1 MGHLKIGGSYLL
13 KKTLTKQYMIASAAQ
28 YILAV
33 KHLDIMSRSLGNKQV
48 RPIYKEGSNE
58 ILKCSI
64 GNSAI
69 IFEVMYE
76 GRKTAMRVYMRPHH
90 NLRAIYGERYYPKE
104 LLINASDTDCGLA
117 DVVLCD
123 WHEGVSLQS
132 KIEELCGKPKKMLAL
147 SDMFERFALS
157 LLNEPWAHGDLKP
170 ENIIFS
176 PEGLHLIDFDAMYRE
191 GFSPNDCVE
200 IGTQQFQ
207 HPLRSRENFC
217 RDIDDYPIAL
227 ISTVLAALSLD
238 SSLGKELRSNDYLL
252 INPHLAIVGRDMVLE
267 RIERLFAEHGDI
279 RHYRIAKL
287 LHSPNMA
294 LPQLKSLL
302 EPTPQ
307 ATNSPE
313 KLSLEYYNGYWGFAV
328 NGRFAIPPIYDLAF
342 EFSEGLA
349 LVQIGDVWHFIDASG
364 AVVITC
370 GRGRNIK
377 PFRNGKTQITRE
389 DGEFV
394 IYRDGRIERV

>member
-1 MGHLKIGGSYLL
+1 
-13 KKTLTKQYMIASAAQ
+13 
-28 YILAV
+28 
-33 KHLDIMSRSLGNKQV
+33 MSRSLGKMAICPVYEEENS
-48 RPIYKEGSNE
+48 EE
-58 ILKCSI
+58 LCCAI
-64 GNSAI
+64 GNAAI
-69 IFEVMYE
+69 IFKVLYN
-76 GRKTAMRVYMRPHH
+76 GQKVAMRVYLRPHH

-132 KIEELCGKPKKMLAL
+132 KIEELCDKPKKMLAL

-157 LLNEPWAHGDLKP
+157 LLNQPWAHGDLKP

-176 PEGLHLIDFDAMYRE
+176 PEGLHLIDFDAMYQE
-191 GFSPNDCVE
+191 GFSPNDCIE

-207 HPLRSRENFC
+207 HPTRSRENFC
-217 RDIDDYPIAL
+217 RDIDDYPITL
-227 ISTVLAALSLD
+227 ITTVLAALSLD
-238 SSLGKELRSNDYLL
+238 SSLGKNIRSNDCLL
-252 INPHLAIVGRDMVLE
+252 INPLLAIEGRDAMLE

-377 PFRNGKTQITRE
+377 PFHNGKTQIVRE
-389 DGEFV
+389 NGEYV
-394 IYRDGRIERV
+394 IYRDGCIEKI